1 MKVRVGA
8 YSPAM
13 ARPHSVTVFG
23 ASGFTGAWIAVAL
36 ARALEPR
43 ASLVLAG
50 RDPAKLAGVLARVR
64 AEAPHAACSVS
75 VLRADVRDHE
85 SLADMARAT
94 RVVVNA
100 AGPFRFL
107 GEPVVSACI
116 AGGAHYL
123 DISGEP
129 QFMELMELEKRT
141 AAAQAGVLVVSSC
154 GFDSIPAD
162 VGAAHARET
171 LAAAGATAT
180 VVDSFLAMT
189 GGPRG
194 IAAHYATFESAVH
207 GFGAQDELRAL
218 RRRFNGVHPDVPPL
232 PALPLVGPKP
242 RRRDGLF
249 WDERTHSYALPFVG
263 PDETVVRRTLR
274 ADVALG
280 RLLGELPVS
289 SGAITSGDGGTG
301 GAKPKRVLPLPFA
314 YSAYMALP
322 SAYAAGLF
330 LVYGAIF
337 QLLASFALGRRLLLA
352 APGLFSHGVFSHAG
366 PSRAQIDGARF
377 AMTFYS
383 SGYSGAGLDA
393 ARAAAGAGAPPPPP
407 DVHAVTR
414 VSGPEP
420 GYDATSRIVA
430 ACALTLLAESS
441 VMLDV
446 AAGGCGP
453 GVRAP
458 GCAFERTA
466 LVGRLRAQG
475 IAVDVVQPPTT
486 ASAGG
491 AASASRGP
499 GAEPH

>member
-1 MKVRVGA
+1 
-8 YSPAM
+8 M

-75 VLRADVRDHE
+75 VLRADVSDRE
-85 SLADMARAT
+85 SLVAMARAT

-107 GEPVVSACI
+107 GEPVVTACI

-129 QFMELMELEKRT
+129 QFMEAMELHHHT

-180 VVDSFLAMT
+180 VVDSFLTMT

-249 WDERTHSYALPFVG
+249 WDERVRSYALPFVG
-263 PDETVVRRTLR
+263 ADASVVRRTLR

-280 RLLGELPVS
+280 RLLGALPAS
-289 SGAITSGDGGTG
+289 PGAITSGGCGGGGGGGSGDGVG
-301 GAKPKRVLPLPFA
+301 GGSRSTPADGQGALPLPFV
-314 YSAYMALP
+314 YNAYMALP

-330 LVYGAIF
+330 IAYGTVF

-352 APGLFSHGVFSHAG
+352 APGLFSHGIFSHAG

-377 AMTFYS
+377 AMTFYT
-383 SGYSGAGLDA
+383 SGYSGAGLDV

-430 ACALTLLAESS
+430 ACTLTLLAESS
-441 VMLDV
+441 AMLDV

-486 ASAGG
+486 TVCLPALPV
-491 AASASRGP
+491 GP
-499 GAEPH
+499 F

>member
-1 MKVRVGA
+1 
-8 YSPAM
+8 M
-13 ARPHSVTVFG
+13 ARPHSVTVLG

-75 VLRADVRDHE
+75 VLRADVRDRE
-85 SLADMARAT
+85 SLAEMARST

-107 GEPVVSACI
+107 GEPVVTACI

-180 VVDSFLAMT
+180 VVDSFLTVT

-207 GFGAQDELRAL
+207 GFGAADELRAL
-218 RRRFNGVHPDVPPL
+218 RRRFKGAHPDVPPL

-249 WDERTHSYALPFVG
+249 WDERTRSYALPFVG

-280 RLLGELPVS
+280 RLLGALPVS
-289 SGAITSGDGGTG
+289 TGAVTGGDGGGVDT
-301 GAKPKRVLPLPFA
+301 KRVPPLPFA

-330 LVYGAIF
+330 LVYGTAF
-337 QLLASFALGRRLLLA
+337 QLLASSSFGRRMLLA

-393 ARAAAGAGAPPPPP
+393 ARAAAGTGAPPPPP
-407 DVHAVTR
+407 DVHSVTR

-430 ACALTLLAESS
+430 ACTLTLLAESS
-441 VMLDV
+441 AMLDV

-453 GVRAP
+453 GVHSP

-486 ASAGG
+486 ASAGA
-491 AASASRGP
+491 AASSASQGP
-499 GAEPH
+499 GAGP